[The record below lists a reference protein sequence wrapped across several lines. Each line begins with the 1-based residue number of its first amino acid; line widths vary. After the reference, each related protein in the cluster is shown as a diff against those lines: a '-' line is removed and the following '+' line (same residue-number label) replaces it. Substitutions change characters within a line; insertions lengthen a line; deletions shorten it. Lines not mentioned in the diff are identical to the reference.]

1 MRLRNGLL
9 LGVVVILALSMFVV
23 VGCGGSEEEAKAEL
37 SAALDELETSIAGFQ
52 QMGADSTVDD
62 IIAARDAVKEDWAA
76 VAEAGK
82 KVDEATTSEAEQ
94 AWAEADAAIDS
105 VPRDASL
112 VEAAVIILPP
122 VQAFLTEVNNLR
134 ALVPKEE

>member
-1 MRLRNGLL
+1 MRLRSGLL

-76 VAEAGK
+76 VVEAGK

-94 AWAEADAAIDS
+94 AWAEADAAVDS
-105 VPRDASL
+105 IPKDASI
-112 VEAAVIILPP
+112 VEAATIILPP
-122 VQAFLTEVNNLR
+122 VQAFLTEVKDLR
-134 ALVPKEE
+134 ALVPKE